1 MEVDHVIPET
11 LANAP
16 DRLREIF
23 NSLGR
28 PADFDVNSYANWLPA
43 CNPCNGKKLAT
54 VFEPSLLIQ
63 LALQR
68 ASDRAEKANNIE
80 QRTISRR
87 EVTKALNVLERAN
100 EAGELD
106 NEIKKLLQPL
116 ATFQEEQRS
125 PELVGQ
131 PIRLT
136 PLFVILSEKDGWRL
150 VRGPYGVGGRPIGPQ
165 VHSSF
170 DCPNCGAISAW
181 NGARC
186 VICGEMNG
194 E

>member
-68 ASDRAEKANNIE
+68 ASDRAEKANNTE
-80 QRTISRR
+80 QRTISRKK
-87 EVTKALNVLERAN
+87 VTKALNVLERAN

-125 PELVGQ
+125 PELAGQ

-136 PLFVILSEKDGWRL
+136 PLFVILSEKDAWRL

-186 VICGEMNG
+186 VICGEMND